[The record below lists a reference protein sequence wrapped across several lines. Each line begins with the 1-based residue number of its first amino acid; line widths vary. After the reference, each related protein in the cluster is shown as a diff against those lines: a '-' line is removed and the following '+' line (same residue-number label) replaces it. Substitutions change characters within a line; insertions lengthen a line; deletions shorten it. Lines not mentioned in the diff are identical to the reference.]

1 MIGSLGVTS
10 LKQGELAAQADPK
23 WEKDIAAFE
32 ATDRTDPPP
41 TNANGSNS
49 GILRVE
55 EAAGEREVMR
65 GSRDSHRCE

>member
-1 MIGSLGVTS
+1 MSTSTVT
-10 LKQGELAAQADPK
+10 LKTS
-23 WEKDIAAFE
+23 I
-32 ATDRTDPPP
+32 
-41 TNANGSNS
+41 NGSNS